1 MVLRRL
7 SSTEALQS
15 GNKNRK
21 WLSAINAGQELLHP
35 ITKPFYSGT
44 IGLEQG
50 DTIATFGSC
59 FAMNILRAFPGCL
72 NIIKLFENKLF
83 TQFINAYS

>member
-15 GNKNRK
+15 RNKNRK
-21 WLSAINAGQELLHP
+21 WPSVNRAGKELLQP
-35 ITKPFYSGT
+35 ITKPFYSGKLR
-44 IGLEQG
+44 IEES

-59 FAMNILRAFPGCL
+59 FAISILRAFPGCL
-72 NIIKLFENKLF
+72 NIIKLFLLMG
-83 TQFINAYS
+83 